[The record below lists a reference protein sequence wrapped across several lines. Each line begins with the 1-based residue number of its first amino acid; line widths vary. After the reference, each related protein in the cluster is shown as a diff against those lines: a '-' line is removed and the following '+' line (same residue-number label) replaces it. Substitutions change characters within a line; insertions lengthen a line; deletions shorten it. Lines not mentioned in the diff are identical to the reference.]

1 MDYVRGLFARDYLET
16 FLMLAEARRS
26 VAQIPDYGDRKF
38 QATKVANIL
47 PDLPPDWKFC
57 EWLVCLTQLC
67 SNQSFMAPPSPNPV
81 KITLSQRSEVIM
93 VLKYLPTL

>member
-38 QATKVANIL
+38 QATKVANI
-47 PDLPPDWKFC
+47 F
-57 EWLVCLTQLC
+57 T
-67 SNQSFMAPPSPNPV
+67 
-81 KITLSQRSEVIM
+81 
-93 VLKYLPTL
+93 